1 MTSSSSD
8 DSRNSIGGE
17 EAWVVEEILDV
28 RTTRSG
34 ETEYL
39 VRWEDYGPGDD
50 SWEVTVNA
58 PELLARFIDKR
69 NIDRKEK
76 RKTIIITII
85 ELKLIISKQCCS
97 LMIESPHMTKSL
109 HRAFQRFPI

>member
-1 MTSSSSD
+1 M
-8 DSRNSIGGE
+8 
-17 EAWVVEEILDV
+17 
-28 RTTRSG
+28 RTIRSG

-69 NIDRKEK
+69 NINRKKK
-76 RKTIIITII
+76 RKTN
-85 ELKLIISKQCCS
+85 
-97 LMIESPHMTKSL
+97 
-109 HRAFQRFPI
+109 